1 MSYSM
6 GSIDCLAVKINNEYF
21 EALKRDIQ
29 LFKEN
34 KLNITDEVQLGLLKN
49 WVDEEFD
56 SVDDLINIDDDI
68 RYYDGGKHS
77 QNYAYQTPIDLKTGT
92 LGYGD
97 NFDGYVYEISW
108 GSSSIYKPEFKD
120 KEDLIY
126 GIKQVMYVPT
136 TFKLENNVIFLTGV
150 WGG

>member
-34 KLNITDEVQLGLLKN
+34 KLDVTDEAQLGLLKN

-56 SVDDLINIDDDI
+56 SVDDLINIDNDI
-68 RYYDGGKHS
+68 RYYNGGKNS
-77 QNYAYQTPIDLKTGT
+77 ENYAYQTPIDLKTGT
-92 LGYGD
+92 LGNVD

-126 GIKQVMYVPT
+126 GIKQIMYVPT